1 MLEDIAVVCDE
12 QQNMSMG
19 AVQGQVVGAI
29 LFASNE
35 TTAAAAATA
44 AVSLTTNSS
53 AYNLLMTQ
61 SATTALDAWLTS
73 NTTATIL
80 SGTSYAGLTIPDNF
94 TYTLLNVTN
103 VVVINATVANQT
115 VESLLNITSS
125 SQHYAM
131 ELWLNVTVR
140 VGYSVALNSSVTSG
154 RRLLQHGWG
163 PVDGRAELGA
173 GSTALALPGSLQAPG
188 RVWSSDQYNRG
199 KDERILPVDSGQS
212 ADSAEHLPALR
223 VQDSNEDWNGLHL
236 SPVAV
241 TAAASAAASRGG
253 GRQLQQ
259 SISYSWTSPLDLQL
273 ALLTTAFT
281 ETSQCNATAIAL
293 QLNTTGS
300 LTSLNCTA
308 STSTTLLT
316 NLLATASTGSTS
328 ALTVLMVSSSPTSSR
343 TTSTVDN
350 NAGIEASVSSGVS
363 ILLQGYEVEIA
374 EVVAMTITA
383 IDTVDELGASM
394 AATYIKE
401 FIATAQNY
409 ISVTTTYV
417 EDALVIFGKTVTAT
431 TEIEDATAYETLV
444 QTALEEAAEAEN
456 TLLASTTFLS
466 AVAALAPNCTTRDSL
481 GNAQFVFLLAANQSL
496 ESFSNSSDTAEA
508 TNTTAVA
515 NETASDCPSALVDAK
530 TGYCVSTWSGY
541 SVTQVSSMPAAE
553 AVGEEVIGRRHVVG
567 FDGNVVVGGLLVHQ
581 VTNNTFGLTH
591 FTRHNRCMI
600 GMDLLR
606 CPCNG
611 CPIAACA
618 ATPALTLAHGVPA
631 VHTCFRLP
639 ADTKPFGHLLSSLD
653 KLHWIGCHAC
663 SGHACFLQA
672 GDFLRSGKPAGH
684 H

>member
-1 MLEDIAVVCDE
+1 M
-12 QQNMSMG
+12 
-19 AVQGQVVGAI
+19 QGQVVGAI

-35 TTAAAAATA
+35 TTAAGAATA
-44 AVSLTTNSS
+44 AVSLATNSS

-115 VESLLNITSS
+115 VESLLNLTSS
-125 SQHYAM
+125 SQHYAL
-131 ELWLNVTVR
+131 ELWLNVTVQ

-154 RRLLQHGWG
+154 RRLLQQGWG
-163 PVDGRAELGA
+163 PVDGHAELGA
-173 GSTALALPGSLQAPG
+173 GSTALALPGGLQAPG
-188 RVWSSDQYNRG
+188 RLWSSDQYSGG
-199 KDERILPVDSGQS
+199 KDEPILPVDSGQS
-212 ADSAEHLPALR
+212 ADSTEHLPALR
-223 VQDSNEDWNGLHL
+223 IQDSNEDLNGLHL

-241 TAAASAAASRGG
+241 TAAASTAASRGG

-281 ETSQCNATAIAL
+281 ETSQCNATAVAL

-308 STSTTLLT
+308 STTTT
-316 NLLATASTGSTS
+316 NLLATASTGSSS

-343 TTSTVDN
+343 STSTVDN
-350 NAGIEASVSSGVS
+350 NAGIEASVSSGIS

-374 EVVAMTITA
+374 EIVAMTITA

-394 AATYIKE
+394 AAIYIKE

-496 ESFSNSSDTAEA
+496 ESFSNSSDAAVA

-530 TGYCVSTWSGY
+530 TGYCVSIWSGY

-553 AVGEEVIGRRHVVG
+553 AVGEEVVGRRHVVG

-581 VTNNTFGLTH
+581 VTKHTFGLTQS
-591 FTRHNRCMI
+591 
-600 GMDLLR
+600 
-606 CPCNG
+606 
-611 CPIAACA
+611 
-618 ATPALTLAHGVPA
+618 ALQG
-631 VHTCFRLP
+631 
-639 ADTKPFGHLLSSLD
+639 
-653 KLHWIGCHAC
+653 
-663 SGHACFLQA
+663 
-672 GDFLRSGKPAGH
+672 
-684 H
+684 